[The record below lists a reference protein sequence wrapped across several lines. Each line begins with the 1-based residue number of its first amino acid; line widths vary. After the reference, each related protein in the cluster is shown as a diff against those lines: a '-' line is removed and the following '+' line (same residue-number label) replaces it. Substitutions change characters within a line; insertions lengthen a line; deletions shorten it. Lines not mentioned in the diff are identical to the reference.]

1 MRHAYP
7 RATLPPLTHLILVVG
22 KTKKQYCK
30 IRSVSRAC
38 RTCLFSCRVRFTVY
52 IPQWIP
58 IGWNVAY
65 DRLAFAVR
73 SDARDV
79 LVRQSNVFNQVTNV
93 NVPVNID
100 FSEARDIPEPPDPE
114 EQEPPQID
122 ESEDGGDLAPEEEGD
137 LTPEEEGDLTPEE
150 EGDLTPEEE
159 GDLTP
164 EEQPDEPGTDEP
176 DDDDG
181 LEGGDDSG
189 SGEDEGFGGDDSG
202 SGEDEGF
209 GGDDSFGGGDDF
221 GGCLL
226 YTSPS
231 PRDGLLSRMPSSA

>member
-137 LTPEEEGDLTPEE
+137 LTPEEEGDLTP
-150 EGDLTPEEE
+150 
-159 GDLTP
+159 
-164 EEQPDEPGTDEP
+164 
-176 DDDDG
+176 
-181 LEGGDDSG
+181 
-189 SGEDEGFGGDDSG
+189 
-202 SGEDEGF
+202 
-209 GGDDSFGGGDDF
+209 
-221 GGCLL
+221 
-226 YTSPS
+226 
-231 PRDGLLSRMPSSA
+231 

>member
-22 KTKKQYCK
+22 KTKKKKQYCR

-38 RTCLFSCRVRFTVY
+38 RACLFDCRVRFTIY

-79 LVRQSNVFNQVTNV
+79 LVRQSNVFNQITNV

-114 EQEPPQID
+114 EQEPPPID
-122 ESEDGGDLAPEEEGD
+122 ESEEGGDLAPEEVENV
-137 LTPEEEGDLTPEE
+137 TKR
-150 EGDLTPEEE
+150 
-159 GDLTP
+159 
-164 EEQPDEPGTDEP
+164 
-176 DDDDG
+176 
-181 LEGGDDSG
+181 
-189 SGEDEGFGGDDSG
+189 
-202 SGEDEGF
+202 
-209 GGDDSFGGGDDF
+209 
-221 GGCLL
+221 
-226 YTSPS
+226 TSAQFLPS
-231 PRDGLLSRMPSSA
+231 

>member
-52 IPQWIP
+52 IPQWSP

-100 FSEARDIPEPPDPE
+100 FSGARRP
-114 EQEPPQID
+114 
-122 ESEDGGDLAPEEEGD
+122 GR
-137 LTPEEEGDLTPEE
+137 LTRR
-150 EGDLTPEEE
+150 
-159 GDLTP
+159 
-164 EEQPDEPGTDEP
+164 
-176 DDDDG
+176 
-181 LEGGDDSG
+181 SR
-189 SGEDEGFGGDDSG
+189 SRRKS
-202 SGEDEGF
+202 
-209 GGDDSFGGGDDF
+209 
-221 GGCLL
+221 
-226 YTSPS
+226 TSQRMAETWR
-231 PRDGLLSRMPSSA
+231 PRRKAT

>member
-137 LTPEEEGDLTPEE
+137 LTPEE
-150 EGDLTPEEE
+150 
-159 GDLTP
+159 
-164 EEQPDEPGTDEP
+164 QPDEPGTDEP

-209 GGDDSFGGGDDF
+209 GGDDSSSGEDEGFGGDDSFGGGGDDF
-221 GGCLL
+221 GGGDSFGGGGDDFGGGDLG
-226 YTSPS
+226 
-231 PRDGLLSRMPSSA
+231 D